1 MLDVNTEEWLDI
13 LGEET
18 FPSCYCPLLLAEAK
32 LFISIYERNFQNID
46 PQMIGGIAWQATL
59 SKTETSI
66 LQEMSARLQQ
76 AMANFTSDGGHVFVK
91 TSSRSAKDAPMYQD
105 KFAALYRTEL
115 SRLDVG
121 EQSKEN
127 QQITCLLRAAFE
139 AMKVQT
145 SEEVIDMFICSERI
159 YQDMLLAV
167 EHKERFCEHFVIRRF
182 VHIDVDMEFRGFVFG
197 HKLTFVSQYNYL
209 IFSARL
215 LEEKDNIMRMLQ
227 SFFDQ
232 EIQPKFKDTKFPD
245 NYIIDFAVCENGKYF
260 ISYFILIVKKLYIY
274 FLKNNCHR
282 VCFNGSLIQFQE
294 VLTKL

>member
-32 LFISIYERNFQNID
+32 LFISIYERHFQNVD
-46 PQMIGGIAWQATL
+46 PYLVGGIVWQATL
-59 SKTETSI
+59 SNNERNT
-66 LQEMSARLQQ
+66 LQKMSARLQK
-76 AMANFTSDGGHVFVK
+76 AMANFTREGDHVFVK

-105 KFAALYRTEL
+105 KFSVLYGTEL

-121 EQSKEN
+121 EQRKEN

-139 AMKVQT
+139 AMKVRT

-167 EHKERFCEHFVIRRF
+167 EHEQRFCEHFVIRRF

-197 HKLTFVSQYNYL
+197 HKLTAVSQYNYL
-209 IFSARL
+209 MFSARL
-215 LEEKDNIMRMLQ
+215 LEEKDIIMQMLQ
-227 SFFDQ
+227 KFFDQ
-232 EIQPKFKDTKFPD
+232 EVQPKFKDTEFPD

-260 ISYFILIVKKLYIY
+260 ISHFIVTRGGPCQHG
-274 FLKNNCHR
+274 FMS
-282 VCFNGSLIQFQE
+282 GSKQ
-294 VLTKL
+294 